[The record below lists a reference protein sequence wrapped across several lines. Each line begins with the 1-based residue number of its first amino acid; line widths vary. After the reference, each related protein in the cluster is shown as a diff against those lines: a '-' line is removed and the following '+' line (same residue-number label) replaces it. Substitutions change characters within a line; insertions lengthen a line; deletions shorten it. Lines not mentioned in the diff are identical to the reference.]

1 MIARIVAQHIIAK
14 KTKEKSKK
22 DQLPK
27 MPAVKLKTKKKLK
40 PDVPILDTNFKKG
53 FQNWK
58 YIYHAFLLDYGFQMD
73 YIGHLL
79 CSKIFINDENI
90 SAILEFYNV

>member
-27 MPAVKLKTKKKLK
+27 MPAVKPKTKKKLK
-40 PDVPILDTNFKKG
+40 PDVPRILSHMKM
-53 FQNWK
+53 
-58 YIYHAFLLDYGFQMD
+58 AR
-73 YIGHLL
+73 
-79 CSKIFINDENI
+79 
-90 SAILEFYNV
+90 NVQLNLFWQVLTLHHD

>member
-27 MPAVKLKTKKKLK
+27 MTAVKPKTKKKSK
-40 PDVPILDTNFKKG
+40 DRVEIPILGTNFKKG
-53 FQNWK
+53 F
-58 YIYHAFLLDYGFQMD
+58 
-73 YIGHLL
+73 
-79 CSKIFINDENI
+79 
-90 SAILEFYNV
+90 

>member
-27 MPAVKLKTKKKLK
+27 MPAVKPKTKKKLK

-53 FQNWK
+53 F
-58 YIYHAFLLDYGFQMD
+58 
-73 YIGHLL
+73 
-79 CSKIFINDENI
+79 
-90 SAILEFYNV
+90 